1 MTQRERKRLSGFCSQ
16 SLTES
21 RPLSPQMPSA
31 DRSSGAFQLSA
42 LVSAGAKDQSH
53 KSPEQILACQKLGTE
68 YNIPYYIFY
77 FMPRI
82 FPFFFFWKI
91 LQELHLHWS
100 NQVTGTYKEAT
111 SQISKILVVDLA
123 HLPPTPS

>member
-82 FPFFFFWKI
+82 FPFFFFFLENITRVAFTLK
-91 LQELHLHWS
+91 
-100 NQVTGTYKEAT
+100 
-111 SQISKILVVDLA
+111 
-123 HLPPTPS
+123 